1 MLQFNNFSHMLLTM
15 VRSSL
20 NNKAKDISELNENTR
35 FSLSI
40 RIRIFAWQQTIPGSL
55 CVYVRIR
62 LNVI

>member
-1 MLQFNNFSHMLLTM
+1 MLLTM